1 MNSAVLGSLNVPAA
15 PSPQRANNHPPRM
28 DRRLLIVAT
37 VIGLHVAGLWA
48 LQAGL
53 LQRAVEL
60 VVPVSVIADL
70 IEPPQPQVTPEP
82 TPPRPVPTPVKPLAP
97 APRVAQAP
105 APMPLAVADPTPAP
119 QAPTGVVAPQPVVPA
134 APTVVEASPTKP
146 APARISNDVRDNF
159 QDLPSPPYPPTSVRM
174 NEQGSVLLSIKVEAN
189 GMASDVDVVRSSGF
203 PRLDDAA
210 VKAALRW
217 RYVPRGGG
225 TPRPDTYQY
234 VVRFELN

>member
-1 MNSAVLGSLNVPAA
+1 
-15 PSPQRANNHPPRM
+15 M

-60 VVPVSVIADL
+60 VVPVSVVADL
-70 IEPPQPQVTPEP
+70 IEPPQPQVTPQPEP
-82 TPPRPVPTPVKPLAP
+82 PKPVPTPAKPPTP

-105 APMPLAVADPTPAP
+105 APMPLAVADPKPAS
-119 QAPTGVVAPQPVVPA
+119 QAPTGVVAPQPVAPA
-134 APTVVEASPTKP
+134 APAVTEAAPSKPAP

-159 QDLPSPPYPPTSVRM
+159 QDLPAPPYPPTSVRM

-189 GMASDVDVVRSSGF
+189 GMASSADVVRSSGF

-225 TPRPDTYQY
+225 SPRPDTYQY
-234 VVRFELN
+234 VVRFELD